1 MKSLFDLN
9 QQNKKI
15 ESKIVVALERI
26 SEAFRVL
33 LWNESKENA
42 LSPIQIQ
49 ILIFLLFHSQEKCK
63 VSYLAQE
70 FNMTKATISDS
81 VKLLLQKGLIE
92 KFDDPIDTRS
102 YIIGLTIE
110 GKQIADKS
118 ANFAF
123 AIEKPL
129 SSLTEEQK
137 EIMLSALLKLI
148 HELNRAGIITIQR
161 MCFTCA
167 NYRLEG
173 GEHYCKLLESKLA
186 INELRVDCTEHEVV
200 ILKR

>member
-1 MKSLFDLN
+1 MKSPFDLN
-9 QQNKKI
+9 RQNKKI

-26 SEAFRVL
+26 SEAYRVL

-49 ILIFLLFHSQEKCK
+49 VLIFLLFHTKEQCK

-81 VKLLLQKGLIE
+81 VKLLLQKGLIQ

-102 YIIGLTIE
+102 YIIGLTDE
-110 GKQIADKS
+110 GKLTAKKS

-123 AIEKPL
+123 SIEKPL
-129 SSLTEEQK
+129 GSLTNEQK
-137 EIMLSALLKLI
+137 ETILSGLLKLI
-148 HELNRAGIITIQR
+148 YELNRAGIITIQR
-161 MCFTCA
+161 MCFTCSHYQ
-167 NYRLEG
+167 NNNG
-173 GEHYCKLLESKLA
+173 KHYCKLLQSKLVTMD
-186 INELRVDCTEHEVV
+186 LRVDCPEHELV
-200 ILKR
+200 

>member
-1 MKSLFDLN
+1 MKSAFDLSR
-9 QQNKKI
+9 QNKKI

-33 LWNESKENA
+33 LWSKSKENA

-49 ILIFLLFHSQEKCK
+49 ILIFLLFHTEEKCK
-63 VSYLAQE
+63 VTYLAQE

-81 VKLLLQKGLIE
+81 VKLLLQKGLIQ

-102 YIIGLTIE
+102 YIIGLTDE
-110 GKQIADKS
+110 GKQTAEKS

-129 SSLTEEQK
+129 GSLTDEQK
-137 EIMLSALLKLI
+137 EAMLSGLLKLI
-148 HELNRAGIITIQR
+148 YELNRAGIITVQR
-161 MCFTCA
+161 MCFTCSHYQ
-167 NYRLEG
+167 NNNG
-173 GEHYCKLLESKLA
+173 QHYCNLLQSTLA
-186 INELRVDCTEHEVV
+186 TTDLRVDCPEHDLV
-200 ILKR
+200 L